1 MAYVTIPTSPAN
13 IPLVPGVPSL
23 SAVATGL
30 GAGPILAIANELGFD
45 FGVPQWGI
53 FDKSGNPVLTGD
65 CVAELGYR
73 RDYQISDYPV
83 EDGGFASYNKVQR
96 PAQFTVAFMVGG
108 ADSDRAT
115 FLNKAEAIAAS
126 LTLYSVAT
134 PEVAYPSVNVT
145 GITYRRTSS
154 HGATLMCVELS
165 CEEVR
170 IAVAAKFTN
179 TAQPSGAAAENGGTA
194 PTTSASDSQFISS
207 TNQSTA
213 TTSASS
219 NSAVSGIQN
228 AGVTTTTPSSFNG
241 LGANT
246 GGTLIPGIQNL
257 PYPS

>member
-108 ADSDRAT
+108 ANSDRAT

-170 IAVAAKFTN
+170 VMAAAQFTN
-179 TAQPSGAAAENGGTA
+179 TAQPSGNAVQNGGTA
-194 PTTSASDSQFISS
+194 PVTPVTS
-207 TNQSTA
+207 TN
-213 TTSASS
+213 
-219 NSAVSGIQN
+219 
-228 AGVTTTTPSSFNG
+228 
-241 LGANT
+241 
-246 GGTLIPGIQNL
+246 L
-257 PYPS
+257 PAPT

>member
-1 MAYVTIPTSPAN
+1 MAYITPLTSPTDL
-13 IPLVPGVPSL
+13 PLVHGVPALAS
-23 SAVATGL
+23 VATGL
-30 GAGPILAIANELGFD
+30 GAGPVLAIADQLGIGSI

-53 FDKSGNPVLTGD
+53 FDINGNPVLTGD

-145 GITYRRTSS
+145 GITYRRTSR

-170 IAVAAKFTN
+170 VMAAAQFTN
-179 TAQPSGAAAENGGTA
+179 TAQPSGNAVQNGGTA
-194 PTTSASDSQFISS
+194 PVTPVTS
-207 TNQSTA
+207 TN
-213 TTSASS
+213 
-219 NSAVSGIQN
+219 
-228 AGVTTTTPSSFNG
+228 
-241 LGANT
+241 
-246 GGTLIPGIQNL
+246 L
-257 PYPS
+257 PAPT

>member
-1 MAYVTIPTSPAN
+1 MAYITLLTSPTDL
-13 IPLVPGVPSL
+13 PLVHGVPALAS
-23 SAVATGL
+23 VATGL
-30 GAGPILAIANELGFD
+30 GAGPVLAIADQLGIGSI

-53 FDKSGNPVLTGD
+53 FDINGNPVLTGD

-145 GITYRRTSS
+145 GITYRRTSR

-170 IAVAAKFTN
+170 VMAAAQFTN
-179 TAQPSGAAAENGGTA
+179 TAQPSGNAVQNGGTA
-194 PTTSASDSQFISS
+194 PVTPVTS
-207 TNQSTA
+207 TN
-213 TTSASS
+213 
-219 NSAVSGIQN
+219 
-228 AGVTTTTPSSFNG
+228 
-241 LGANT
+241 
-246 GGTLIPGIQNL
+246 L
-257 PYPS
+257 PAPT